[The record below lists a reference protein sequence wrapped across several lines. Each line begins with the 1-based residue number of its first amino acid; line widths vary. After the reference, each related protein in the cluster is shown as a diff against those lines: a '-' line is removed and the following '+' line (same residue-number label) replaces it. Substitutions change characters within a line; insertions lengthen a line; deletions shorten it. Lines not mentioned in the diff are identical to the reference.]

1 MKYGAKGPSYSVTSA
16 CATGNHSIGD
26 ALMYL
31 RSGRCEMAIVGGSES
46 TICPTALAGFAN
58 MKALSKRNDAPTKA
72 SRPWDKDRDG
82 FVMGEGCGVL
92 ILETLRHALKRGA
105 RIYAEV
111 TGYGASSDAYHMTNP
126 SPGGEGA
133 GMAMQWALDD
143 AGLTPSSIGYINAHG
158 TSTPVGDEIETQAIR
173 RVFEEAAETMV
184 VSSTKSMTGHLLGAA
199 GALESIASI
208 KALTEGIIPPTI
220 NLDEPSPENNLDYVP
235 YKAVKKDLQHVLN
248 NSFGFGGTNACVI
261 FSRLDEKDI

>member
-1 MKYGAKGPSYSVTSA
+1 M
-16 CATGNHSIGD
+16 
-26 ALMYL
+26 AL
-31 RSGRCEMAIVGGSES
+31 
-46 TICPTALAGFAN
+46 
-58 MKALSKRNDAPTKA
+58 
-72 SRPWDKDRDG
+72 
-82 FVMGEGCGVL
+82 
-92 ILETLRHALKRGA
+92 
-105 RIYAEV
+105 
-111 TGYGASSDAYHMTNP
+111 
-126 SPGGEGA
+126 
-133 GMAMQWALDD
+133 QWALDD